1 MISNI
6 LEVRVANESFGIDAD
21 KIEHIL
27 RTPPITSIPVV
38 DKAIKGVSVILGKI
52 ISIVDVGILLGLEE
66 VKNSETS
73 RILNI
78 SDDTAIM
85 VDEVL
90 DIISIDEKNF
100 EEIEDENLVG
110 FYKFDN
116 KIIQILNI
124 ETIVNKIEYV
134 DFSPKRISK
143 LSNNTMVKKEAQSDI
158 IRTLFCGL
166 GDEKYGIDI
175 DIIKEIVFIP
185 EITPTTNP
193 NEIGLITLRE
203 EVVPLIDFNALFGF
217 KSKIT
222 DKSRAIIIWHKNRNI
237 AILVDEVLEVND
249 IKESMIEKI
258 QSQQIEGIYKGD
270 EITSI
275 VSIEYLKDLIN
286 KFNITEENET
296 ITKRDNEMIEV
307 VVFKI
312 EEEEFAFDIKDVQE
326 IIKYEKPTF
335 FPQAPNFVEGLMNL
349 RGSVIPVVSLP
360 KKLGF
365 NEIITDKT
373 KIIVCDIFDEKIG
386 FIVNDVS
393 DIMFIEDIYLS
404 KLENDD
410 SIFDEVI
417 NLDEE
422 RVIFKIDTDKL
433 FTDEEIK
440 GIKLTKVNDGE
451 K

>member
-1 MISNI
+1 MILNI
-6 LEVRVANESFGIDAD
+6 LEVKIANESFGIDAER
-21 KIEHIL
+21 IEHIL
-27 RTPPITSIPVV
+27 RTPPITPVPVV

-52 ISIVDVGILLGLEE
+52 ISIVDIGILLGLEE
-66 VKNSETS
+66 TKNSDTS

-90 DIISIDEKNF
+90 DIIPLQKDSF
-100 EEIEDENLVG
+100 EEVEDDNLMG

-124 ETIVNKIEYV
+124 ENILNKINYV

-143 LSNNTMVKKEAQSDI
+143 LSNNI
-158 IRTLFCGL
+158 ISNDTQKDENVLRTLFVKIGN
-166 GDEKYGIDI
+166 EKYGIDI
-175 DIIKEIVFIP
+175 NTIKEIVFVP

-203 EVVPLIDFNALFGF
+203 EVIPLLDFSSLLGF
-217 KSKIT
+217 SSEIT
-222 DKSRAIIIWHKNRNI
+222 DDSRIIIIWHKNRSI

-249 IKESMIEKI
+249 IAESMIEKMNDEK
-258 QSQQIEGIYKGD
+258 IEGIYKGD

-275 VSIEYLKDLIN
+275 VSNFYLEELVDN
-286 KFNITEENET
+286 FNIQENEEVQ
-296 ITKRDNEMIEV
+296 IKRDNEMIEV

-312 EEEEFAFDIKDVQE
+312 EDEEFAFDIKDVQE

-349 RGSVIPVVSLP
+349 RGSVIPVISLP

-365 NEIITDKT
+365 EENITDKT

-393 DIMFIEDIYLS
+393 DIMFIEDIHLS
-404 KLENDD
+404 KVENKD

-417 NLDEE
+417 NLDED

-433 FTDEEIK
+433 FTDEELD
-440 GIKLTKVNDGE
+440 GIKLTKVNNG
-451 K
+451 

>member
-21 KIEHIL
+21 IIEHIL
-27 RTPPITSIPVV
+27 RTPPITSVPVV
-38 DKAIKGVSVILGKI
+38 DKSIKGVAVILGKI
-52 ISIVDVGILLGLEE
+52 ISIVDIGILLGLEE
-66 VKNSETS
+66 VQNSETS

-90 DIISIDEKNF
+90 DIIPIEDNNF
-100 EEIEDENLVG
+100 EEVEDENLAG
-110 FYKFDN
+110 FYKFNN

-124 ETIVNKIEYV
+124 ENILNKIKYV
-134 DFSPKRISK
+134 EFTPKRISK
-143 LSNNTMVKKEAQSDI
+143 LSNNTQIQKVDESDI
-158 IRTLFCGL
+158 IRILFCIL
-166 GDEKYGIDI
+166 GNEKYGIDI
-175 DIIKEIVFIP
+175 NVIKEIVFVP

-193 NEIGLITLRE
+193 DEIGLITLRD
-203 EVVPLIDFNALFGF
+203 EVIPLIDFNSLFGF
-217 KSKIT
+217 ESKIT

-258 QSQQIEGIYKGD
+258 TSQQIEGMYKGE

-275 VSIEYLKDLIN
+275 VSNQYLQELVD
-286 KFNITEENET
+286 KFNIQENET
-296 ITKRDNEMIEV
+296 ITQKRDNTMIEV

-312 EEEEFAFDIKDVQE
+312 EDEEFAFDIKDVQE

-349 RGSVIPVVSLP
+349 RGSVIPVISLP

-365 NEIITDKT
+365 NETITDKT

-386 FIVNDVS
+386 FIVDDVS
-393 DIMFIEDIYLS
+393 DIMFIEDIYLT
-404 KLENDD
+404 KVENED

-417 NLDEE
+417 NLEDD
-422 RVIFKIDTDKL
+422 RVIFKINTDKL
-433 FTDEEIK
+433 FTDEEIN
-440 GIKLTKVNDGE
+440 GIKLTKINNGE